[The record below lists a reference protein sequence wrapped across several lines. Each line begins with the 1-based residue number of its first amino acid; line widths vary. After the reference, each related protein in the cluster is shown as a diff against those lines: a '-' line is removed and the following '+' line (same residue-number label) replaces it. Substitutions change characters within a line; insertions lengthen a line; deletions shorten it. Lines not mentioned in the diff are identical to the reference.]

1 MKEKN
6 PKTNELGISLNDY
19 FTNTV
24 SGKLKFND
32 LPFIS
37 SVNVFL
43 IFPVW

>member
-1 MKEKN
+1 MKES
-6 PKTNELGISLNDY
+6 NELGISLNDY

-24 SGKLKFND
+24 SGKLKKIND
-32 LPFIS
+32 LPKFIS